1 MISYKIEDG
10 EKMKKILKNFKNMN
24 GTLLFWTML
33 MFLYGLFNIVTAS
46 SREAEVM
53 YNVSLYYYFF
63 RQLKMLFLG
72 VIGSIF
78 IINFDTKKYPFFSF
92 LLYIFI
98 FGILVYMLFNGN
110 ADRGSINWINL
121 PFIGRFQPSEAAKP
135 ISIVFFAFI
144 LDKLSNLVNLESKNR
159 WKYIIT
165 LFIVMF
171 ILPGII
177 FFHNDMGTA
186 TILLGITG
194 VMFLGGPVKK
204 NDKLKAIILC
214 VALVSLVGA
223 MRYFTKGY
231 VLTEEQLSRI
241 TDFVK
246 PCTKYTDGGYQAC
259 NDFIAIN
266 NGGLKGVG
274 IGASKQKYSY
284 IPEPHTDSVFAIIS
298 EEYGLIFTSALL
310 VVYFIIIRT
319 ILKIAYDADNLM
331 NKYMCLGCAAYIFLH
346 ILINLGGLMGLMPM
360 TGVPLPFLSY
370 GGTFAIS
377 LMGMLAVVQ
386 RVAIETKTNKKVKI

>member
-1 MISYKIEDG
+1 
-10 EKMKKILKNFKNMN
+10 MKKVIKNFKSMN
-24 GTLLFWTML
+24 LTLLFWTMV

-53 YNVSLYYYFF
+53 YNAGLYYYFF
-63 RQLKMLFLG
+63 RQLKMLVLG
-72 VIGSIF
+72 IIGSLV
-78 IINFDTKKYPFFSF
+78 IINVDTKKYPFISF
-92 LLYIFI
+92 VLYLFI
-98 FGILVYMLFNGN
+98 FNLLIYMLFNGS

-144 LDKLSNLVNLESKNR
+144 LDKFSNLVNIKDKSR
-159 WKYIIT
+159 WKYIII
-165 LFIVMF
+165 LFIIMF

-186 TILLGITG
+186 SILLGITG
-194 VMFLGGPVKK
+194 IMFLGGPVK
-204 NDKLKAIILC
+204 NIDKLRAIMVSIIF
-214 VALVSLVGA
+214 VSLVGG

-241 TDFVK
+241 TDFIK
-246 PCTKYTDGGYQAC
+246 PCSKYTDGGYQAC

-266 NGGLKGVG
+266 NGGLNGVG
-274 IGASKQKYSY
+274 IGESKQKYSY
-284 IPEPHTDSVFAIIS
+284 IPEPHTDSVFAIIA
-298 EEYGLIFTSALL
+298 EEYGLIFTSFILL
-310 VVYFIIIRT
+310 IYFIIIRT
-319 ILKIAYDADNLM
+319 ILKIAYTADNLM
-331 NKYMCLGCAAYIFLH
+331 NKYMCLGCAGYIFLH
-346 ILINLGGLMGLMPM
+346 IVINLGGLMGLMPM

-377 LMGMLAVVQ
+377 LMGMLAIVQ
-386 RVAIETKTNKKVKI
+386 RVSIETKLNKKVKI